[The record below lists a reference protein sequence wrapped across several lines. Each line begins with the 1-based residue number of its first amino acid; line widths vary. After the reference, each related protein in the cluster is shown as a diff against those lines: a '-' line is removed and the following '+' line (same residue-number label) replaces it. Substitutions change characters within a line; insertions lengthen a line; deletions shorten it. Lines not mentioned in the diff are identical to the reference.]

1 MGRIRIHTCIWCP
14 HIADVSLKGSEPTA
28 TSHSIELA
36 SEPTGLL
43 CNQCHT
49 PFGPSGRTHS
59 GVIPSDLKLC
69 NKVSFL
75 ADRWLSVGCEPVL
88 RNFGNCMT
96 GILVAE
102 LMDSFGP
109 NDIITDQQLFT
120 ILNRMNA
127 F

>member
-1 MGRIRIHTCIWCP
+1 MGRLRIHTCLWCP
-14 HIADVSLKGSEPTA
+14 NVADLSLKGCEPNA
-28 TSHSIELA
+28 TSYSIEIITQ
-36 SEPTGLL
+36 PML

-49 PFGPSGRTHS
+49 PFGPSGRSLS

-75 ADRWLSVGCEPVL
+75 ADRWLSVGCEPIL
-88 RNFGNCMT
+88 RNFANCMT
-96 GILVAE
+96 GVLVAE
-102 LMDSFGP
+102 LMDAFGP

-120 ILNRMNA
+120 ILNRKLNS